1 MCYLDMGTQ
10 TSPEAMPTVMG
21 ATDGKAVWSVG
32 VLMVFKTDAERTD
45 GAFTLLEHTAPAGY
59 ETPYHVHHGED
70 ELFYILDGEIDCY
83 YGDDGETVSRASP
96 GETVFLPRD
105 VPHGFRV
112 VSDDACRMLV
122 QVTPAGLEELF
133 IEVGEPAK
141 RLETPP
147 QAELDTAALAEAA
160 AAYQLD
166 ILGPLPD

>member
-32 VLMVFKTDAERTD
+32 VLMVFKADAERTD

-83 YGDDGETVSRASP
+83 YGDDGETVSRARP

-133 IEVGEPAK
+133 IEVGESAK

>member
-1 MCYLDMGTQ
+1 MGTQ
-10 TSPEAMPTVMG
+10 TSPEATPTVMS
-21 ATDGKAVWSVG
+21 ATDGKALWSVG
-32 VLMVFKTDAERTD
+32 VLMIFKADAERTD

-70 ELFYILDGEIDCY
+70 ELFYVLDGAIDCY
-83 YGDDGETVSRASP
+83 YGDDGENVSRASP

-133 IEVGEPAK
+133 REVGTPAK

-147 QAELDTAALAEAA
+147 QAEPDIAALTEAA
-160 AAYQLD
+160 AEYQLD

>member
-1 MCYLDMGTQ
+1 MGTQ